1 MMRQDTIH
9 INDLSI
15 GYRTKN
21 DTKLVA
27 SHIQARIYSGELT
40 CLLGANGVG
49 KSTLLRT
56 LSAFQQKLGGEI
68 AVLGRDMDSYSDK
81 ELSTTI
87 GVVLTEKCDIRNMSV
102 RELVEMGRSP
112 YTGFWGTL
120 SKEDKT
126 VVDKSIAL
134 VGIPHLAHRMVHTLS
149 DGERQ
154 KVMIAK
160 ALAQETPVIY
170 LDEPTAFLDFP
181 SKVEMMQ
188 LLHQLS
194 RQTDKTIFLST
205 HDLELALQI
214 ADKIWLMDK
223 VNGVTIGTPE
233 DLSLNGSLSNFFARK
248 GIAFD
253 LETGLFR
260 VANEYTSQI
269 RLAGHGQKY
278 AMVRKAL
285 QRNGI
290 LANRN
295 VESEIYIETGDLK
308 GDGSFVFHRPG
319 KEPVT
324 VYSIEKLLQIVL
336 SFHSL

>member
-56 LSAFQQKLGGEI
+56 LSAFQPKLGGEI

-112 YTGFWGTL
+112 YTGFWGRL
-120 SKEDKT
+120 DKEDKQ
-126 VVDKSIAL
+126 VVEESIAL
-134 VGIPHLAHRMVHTLS
+134 VRIENLASRMVHTLS

-160 ALAQETPVIY
+160 ALAQETPVIF

-181 SKVEMMQ
+181 SKVEIMQ
-188 LLHQLS
+188 LLHARS
-194 RQTDKTIFLST
+194 RTGAPDRRQDLADGPDERDYAWYARRPRPERPLERFLRP
-205 HDLELALQI
+205 QG
-214 ADKIWLMDK
+214 
-223 VNGVTIGTPE
+223 N
-233 DLSLNGSLSNFFARK
+233 
-248 GIAFD
+248 
-253 LETGLFR
+253 R
-260 VANEYTSQI
+260 VRHGD
-269 RLAGHGQKY
+269 RL
-278 AMVRKAL
+278 VP
-285 QRNGI
+285 
-290 LANRN
+290 
-295 VESEIYIETGDLK
+295 
-308 GDGSFVFHRPG
+308 HR
-319 KEPVT
+319 
-324 VYSIEKLLQIVL
+324 
-336 SFHSL
+336 